1 MTAPA
6 KRVRARLDALPAPTL
21 VSLIDDPDGPY
32 RDSPEGWWTEGGG
45 ALDVRSGVVYFPPGS
60 NPPPSPFRSEET

>member
-1 MTAPA
+1 M
-6 KRVRARLDALPAPTL
+6 L

-45 ALDVRSGVVYFPPGS
+45 ALDMRSGLVYFPPGS
-60 NPPPSPFRSEET
+60 DPPLSPFRTEET